1 MHLHPRRDEF
11 AERVR
16 ALGRKH
22 DRALQADLFRFIDPR
37 FSRAADI
44 VSGAGALQA
53 SGRWHVK
60 GQFRISYTSMDPE
73 TALAEALATARY
85 YHLPVSSAL
94 PRVLVSLRLTAP
106 RVLDLRVAAIGQT
119 LKFSGK
125 GATTTDW
132 RQENQSDREAATQAW
147 GAAFQQAGFEA
158 VIVPSAAREVGT
170 NVIVFSEALLRG
182 SHFRAAREVRWP
194 K

>member
-1 MHLHPRRDEF
+1 MHLHPNRDEF

-22 DRALQADLFRFIDPR
+22 DVALHADLFRFIDPR

-53 SGRWHVK
+53 SGRLHVK

-85 YHLPVSSAL
+85 YHLPLSSAL

-106 RVLDLRVAAIGQT
+106 RVLDLRVAAIGQR

-125 GATTTDW
+125 GATTTDKLQIC
-132 RQENQSDREAATQAW
+132 RLRLHAICLLARLGYGHGSKSEGAELEA
-147 GAAFQQAGFEA
+147 
-158 VIVPSAAREVGT
+158 R
-170 NVIVFSEALLRG
+170 L
-182 SHFRAAREVRWP
+182 
-194 K
+194 